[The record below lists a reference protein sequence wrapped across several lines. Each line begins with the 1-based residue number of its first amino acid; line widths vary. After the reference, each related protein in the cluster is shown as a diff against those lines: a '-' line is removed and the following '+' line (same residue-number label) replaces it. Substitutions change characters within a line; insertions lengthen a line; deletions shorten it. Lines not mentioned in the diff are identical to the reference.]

1 MAMQLVWF
9 KRDLRLEDHRPLV
22 EALALGDVLPLYI
35 VEPEFWLQQDASGRQ
50 WEFCREALLDL
61 RQAMSVLGQ
70 PLVIRCGMRWRC
82 LSVPGDSLV

>member
-22 EALALGDVLPLYI
+22 EALSLGDVLPLYI

-70 PLVIRCGMRWRC
+70 PLLIRCGDAVAVLERAR
-82 LSVPGDSLV
+82 